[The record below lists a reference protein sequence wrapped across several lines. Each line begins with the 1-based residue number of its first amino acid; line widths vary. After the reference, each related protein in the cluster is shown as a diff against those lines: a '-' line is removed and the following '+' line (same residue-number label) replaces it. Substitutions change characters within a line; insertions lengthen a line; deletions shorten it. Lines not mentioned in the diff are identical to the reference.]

1 MTGSTGP
8 QECIISDR
16 GGVIENTHKV
26 HAAVV
31 DSSGELLYSVG
42 DASRLTLLR
51 SAAKPAQALA
61 ILETKCF
68 DRYDFDDQD
77 LALMC
82 ASRNSEK
89 RHIQRSR
96 KILSKIGLSEND
108 LACGGHPSISEAV
121 NQAWFDAQFRLTPI
135 CNNCS
140 GKHAGMLAGSLALG
154 TDSRGY
160 EKPDHPMQLNVKAV
174 FEQLVD
180 EDELKWSTDG
190 CNLPAP
196 ACSLTAA
203 ACVFMQFA
211 WAADETHD
219 SKDKTSTRRRDMARI
234 FKVMS
239 HYPAMVGGE
248 GRFCTLLMDAYRGAL
263 IGKVGA
269 DGCYGI
275 AIRECEQTR
284 KLGAEG
290 AVGIAIKIEDGNLD
304 ALYCAAAEIL
314 EQLDIGTKE
323 QRQSVATFHHAKRL
337 NTAGVEIGRM
347 SAAFRLQRTRQDL
360 LLEL

>member
-1 MTGSTGP
+1 MTRPTLP
-8 QECIISDR
+8 QDCIISDR
-16 GGVIENTHKV
+16 GGVVENSHKV

-31 DSSGELLYSVG
+31 DSSGELLYSIG

-51 SAAKPAQALA
+51 SAAKPAQALT
-61 ILETKCF
+61 ILETGCF
-68 DRYDFDDQD
+68 NQYDFDNRD

-82 ASRNSEK
+82 ASHNSER
-89 RHIQRSR
+89 RHINRARS
-96 KILSKIGLSEND
+96 ILSKIRLTEKD

-121 NQAWFDAQFRLTPI
+121 NQDWFNSCFRPGPL

-140 GKHAGMLAGSLALG
+140 GKHVGMLVGTLTLG
-154 TDSRGY
+154 AEPHGY
-160 EKPDHPMQLNVKAV
+160 EKPDHPMQLRVKSV
-174 FEQLVD
+174 VE
-180 EDELKWSTDG
+180 ELLEEHELQWPIDG

-203 ACVFMQFA
+203 AMIFVQFA
-211 WAADETHD
+211 WAADGTFH
-219 SKDKTSTRRRDMARI
+219 SKDNTSTRRRDMARV
-234 FKVMS
+234 FQAMS
-239 HYPAMVGGE
+239 QYPAMVAGE
-248 GRFCTLLMDAYRGAL
+248 GRFCTLLMEAFQGAL

-275 AIRECEQTR
+275 AIRESDQTR

-290 AVGIAIKIEDGNLD
+290 AVGIAIKIEDGNLE

-323 QRQSVATFHHAKRL
+323 QRQSVAAFHHAVRL
-337 NTAGVEIGRM
+337 NTVGVEVGRF
-347 SAAFRLQRTRQDL
+347 SAAFRLHSTRQDD